1 MIGFPYTYGDNLNS
15 NEAKEN
21 RELFLK
27 KYGST
32 IIINGV
38 IFAFTK
44 QASAKDKLPSA
55 PKQCVE
61 GPKSSPPVFAPIFPP
76 TALVESRLW
85 TAGGIGSLAWIC
97 LTAATTREPT
107 LIIACTSIL
116 TYAIG
121 GAK

>member
-1 MIGFPYTYGDNLNS
+1 MIGFPYTYGDNLTL
-15 NEAKEN
+15 NEAREN
-21 RELFLK
+21 RELFFK

-44 QASAKDKLPSA
+44 QASAKDKLPTA

-61 GPKSSPPVFAPIFPP
+61 APKPAPPVFAPIFPP
-76 TALVESRLW
+76 TTLVQSKLW
-85 TAGGIGSLAWIC
+85 TVGGVGSVAWIC
-97 LTAATTREPT
+97 LTAAATREPT
-107 LIIACTSIL
+107 LIMACTSVL
-116 TYAIG
+116 AYAIG